1 MKKQLHSNWRDD
13 LREIVDISSSKPKT
27 QTKSARRIED
37 KEVNN
42 KVKINPVQQEEF
54 DKIGGII
61 LEVVELTE
69 KQFTEADSIA
79 AMRERAAKRRQQR
92 YGKQGGGGRDDF
104 RPYTKADYE
113 RGEAND
119 PRKKEQKEEV
129 ELDERSLSKGEEKD
143 REKYVKG
150 MKKSAKDFKA
160 RYGDDYE
167 SVMYATATK
176 MAKEERDPEK
186 EVMGRKVADL
196 EKKKTAFGIVKKF
209 RQENPGSRQP
219 KKVPG
224 QKETEAQAE
233 NRRRG
238 QQASRAAKYGLTS
251 KEKKETQSRDKYY
264 SSRD

>member
-13 LREIVDISSSKPKT
+13 LREIVDISRNINVDISPSEPKT

-61 LEVVELTE
+61 LEVVEL
-69 KQFTEADSIA
+69 S
-79 AMRERAAKRRQQR
+79 
-92 YGKQGGGGRDDF
+92 
-104 RPYTKADYE
+104 
-113 RGEAND
+113 
-119 PRKKEQKEEV
+119 EEEFV
-129 ELDERSLSKGEEKD
+129 ELDERSLSKEEEKD

-150 MKKSAKDFKA
+150 MKKSAKDFKS
-160 RYGDDYE
+160 RYGDDYK

-186 EVMGRKVADL
+186 EAMGKKVAGL
-196 EKKKTAFGIVKKF
+196 EKRKTAFGIIKKF

-251 KEKKETQSRDKYY
+251 KERKETQSRDKYY

>member
-69 KQFTEADSIA
+69 EEFVE
-79 AMRERAAKRRQQR
+79 
-92 YGKQGGGGRDDF
+92 
-104 RPYTKADYE
+104 
-113 RGEAND
+113 
-119 PRKKEQKEEV
+119 KEQKEEV

-160 RYGDDYE
+160 RYGDDYK

>member
-69 KQFTEADSIA
+69 EEFVE
-79 AMRERAAKRRQQR
+79 
-92 YGKQGGGGRDDF
+92 
-104 RPYTKADYE
+104 
-113 RGEAND
+113 N
-119 PRKKEQKEEV
+119 EQKEEV

-160 RYGDDYE
+160 RYGDDYK

>member
-69 KQFTEADSIA
+69 EEFVE
-79 AMRERAAKRRQQR
+79 
-92 YGKQGGGGRDDF
+92 
-104 RPYTKADYE
+104 
-113 RGEAND
+113 
-119 PRKKEQKEEV
+119 KEHKEEV

-160 RYGDDYE
+160 RYGDDYK

>member
-13 LREIVDISSSKPKT
+13 LREIVDISRNINADISPSEPKT

-37 KEVNN
+37 KEVKN

-61 LEVVELTE
+61 LEVVEL
-69 KQFTEADSIA
+69 S
-79 AMRERAAKRRQQR
+79 
-92 YGKQGGGGRDDF
+92 
-104 RPYTKADYE
+104 
-113 RGEAND
+113 
-119 PRKKEQKEEV
+119 EEEFV

-160 RYGDDYE
+160 RYGDDYK

>member
-13 LREIVDISSSKPKT
+13 LREIVDISSSEPKT

-61 LEVVELTE
+61 LEVVEL
-69 KQFTEADSIA
+69 S
-79 AMRERAAKRRQQR
+79 
-92 YGKQGGGGRDDF
+92 
-104 RPYTKADYE
+104 
-113 RGEAND
+113 
-119 PRKKEQKEEV
+119 EEEFV
-129 ELDERSLSKGEEKD
+129 ELDERSLSKEEEKD

-150 MKKSAKDFKA
+150 MKKSAKDFKS
-160 RYGDDYE
+160 RYGDDYK